1 MPYHE
6 VKTWKIYIYMTVE
19 TSFNPTETF
28 NLLVIMSK
36 RKFGL
41 AKSMNY
47 SSNLGNIFF
56 SN

>member
-1 MPYHE
+1 
-6 VKTWKIYIYMTVE
+6 MTVE